1 MSKTMIVAAALA
13 LASTMA
19 LTPAAEAR
27 VFGRAVMVQ
36 VAGGHGYFRSRT
48 VNRTPGST
56 AVTRDFQSNSGRGM
70 ATSRTANWGNGSYSG
85 GATHTLNNG
94 DSFGRSTTATSNGDG
109 TANYTTTH
117 TGINGQTTTVSGTV
131 SRQ

>member
-1 MSKTMIVAAALA
+1 MSKTMIVAAGLVLLSAMMLA
-13 LASTMA
+13 
-19 LTPAAEAR
+19 PAAEAR
-27 VFGRAVMVQ
+27 VFGRSVTVQ
-36 VAGGHGYFRSRT
+36 GAGGHGYFRSRS
-48 VNRTPGST
+48 VNRAPGS
-56 AVTRDFQSNSGRGM
+56 ASVTRDFQTNSGRGM
-70 ATSRTANWGNGSYSG
+70 VTNRNANWGNGSYSG

-94 DSFGRSTTATSNGDG
+94 DTFGRSTTATSNGDG